1 MYAFT
6 CQDAYKSLDCKHSPD
21 SLIEPEP
28 NHKAGGATGTEVHL
42 QTAEKPQRRGELST
56 TDISYWVLLISH
68 ARHKHK
74 RISTSVLPDKG
85 HGGSAG
91 GPTTGM
97 AERFLLTSEWLVTH
111 QVGMANNHIS
121 AVCQQTVHSCSTW
134 RWSLVQTDWVMRAGA
149 AVICRDGK
157 LQTNVKGLLIVQHF
171 IYKRKLR
178 QDSDTSLDCN

>member
-97 AERFLLTSEWLVTH
+97 AEGFSWHLSDWLLTRLVWRTTTSLQSVSRLCTAAAH
-111 QVGMANNHIS
+111 GGGVWSKLTGLWERVLLSYVGMVN
-121 AVCQQTVHSCSTW
+121 CKQMW
-134 RWSLVQTDWVMRAGA
+134 RD
-149 AVICRDGK
+149 
-157 LQTNVKGLLIVQHF
+157 
-171 IYKRKLR
+171 Y
-178 QDSDTSLDCN
+178 